1 MIDTHKFLLEI
12 EDMAYSSLE
21 KQEADKLID
30 GYCKLF
36 NVVDF
41 NDYKLSLKKDLKIII
56 KHKAFANKIILHFN
70 NNSYYINNEKINL
83 NLINNILLNYFN
95 IDKKN

>member
-1 MIDTHKFLLEI
+1 MFDTHKFLLEI

-30 GYCKLF
+30 GYYKLF

-41 NDYKLSLKKDLKIII
+41 NNYKLSLKKDLKIII

-70 NNSYYINNEKINL
+70 NNNYYINNEKINL
-83 NLINNILLNYFN
+83 NLINNILINYFN